1 MSKLR
6 LDIASW
12 SDLERLLDEALD
24 RPAAARAA
32 WLDSLDSQFEALKPQ
47 LRALLARAAEVETS
61 DFLATLPSVALEAT
75 PATDESGRTIGAYRL
90 VRELGRGGMG
100 SVWLAERV
108 DGLIDR
114 PVALKLPHVIAHSG
128 LAERMARE
136 RAILAALNH
145 PHIARLYDA
154 GLGDDGQP
162 YLALEYV
169 EGRPL
174 DVHCRSG
181 DNGQPLDLRARLR
194 LFLQV
199 VNAVAYAHG
208 KLIIHRDLKP
218 ANILVTAEGEVR
230 LLDFGIAKL
239 LEDGVAHDSALT
251 ELGPRALTPDYAS
264 PEQIRGEP
272 LTVAADVYALG
283 VLLYELLTDRLPY
296 PRKSRSE
303 LEHAILNIEPS
314 PPLRGDV
321 DTIALKAL
329 KKRPEERYATAN
341 ALAEDVA
348 RYLDGRPVLARPDS
362 ASYRLMK
369 FVGRHKVGVASAA
382 AALIA
387 VLAGAAVSALA
398 GTRGD
403 RGEGACSGG
412 RALRRLHLP
421 GSRPVSAGRTGAHRS
436 GAVATR
442 AQRHCRALRESQRS
456 AREPARL
463 GRHGTDESR
472 RPACRRILR
481 AAGCGGRDAALRP
494 GTH

>member
-1 MSKLR
+1 MSKLG

-32 WLDSLDSQFEALKPQ
+32 WLDSLDSQFDALKPQ

-114 PVALKLPHVIAHSG
+114 PVALKLPHLIAHSG

-169 EGRPL
+169 AGRPL

-296 PRKSRSE
+296 P
-303 LEHAILNIEPS
+303 
-314 PPLRGDV
+314 
-321 DTIALKAL
+321 
-329 KKRPEERYATAN
+329 
-341 ALAEDVA
+341 
-348 RYLDGRPVLARPDS
+348 
-362 ASYRLMK
+362 
-369 FVGRHKVGVASAA
+369 
-382 AALIA
+382 
-387 VLAGAAVSALA
+387 
-398 GTRGD
+398 
-403 RGEGACSGG
+403 
-412 RALRRLHLP
+412 
-421 GSRPVSAGRTGAHRS
+421 
-436 GAVATR
+436 
-442 AQRHCRALRESQRS
+442 
-456 AREPARL
+456 
-463 GRHGTDESR
+463 
-472 RPACRRILR
+472 
-481 AAGCGGRDAALRP
+481 
-494 GTH
+494 